1 MEKEITDK
9 ERLDFIEEYWF
20 QIYGDSV
27 EFCFNE
33 MWSTDGYSLRDAI
46 DRQIKDI
53 KNMGIKN
60 D

>member
-9 ERLDFIEEYWF
+9 ERIDFLEEYWF
-20 QIYGDSV
+20 QVYGDSV

-33 MWSTDGYSLRDAI
+33 MWSIDGYSLRDAI

-53 KNMGIKN
+53 KKQ
-60 D
+60 

>member
-20 QIYGDSV
+20 RVYGDSV
-27 EFCFNE
+27 EFGFNE
-33 MWSTDGYSLRDAI
+33 MWSTDGDSLRNAI

-53 KNMGIKN
+53 KKLEAKN

>member
-9 ERLDFIEEYWF
+9 ERLDFIEKYWF
-20 QIYGDSV
+20 QVRDGGV

-33 MWSTDGYSLRDAI
+33 MWFTDGHSLRDAI
-46 DRQIKDI
+46 DKEIKDI
-53 KNMGIKN
+53 KKYR